1 MTWKVRYSEGA
12 RTDLSEIFNYISHTL
27 LEPSTAKKQVK
38 RIRKS
43 IDSLDFMPLRFR
55 LYDYEPLRS
64 EGLRIMTVD
73 NYAVL
78 YVPDESTATVTI
90 VRIIYGGRD
99 IPARLREDL
108 ED

>member
-1 MTWKVRYSEGA
+1 MNWKVIFSRKA
-12 RTDLSEIFNYISHTL
+12 DLDIGEIKDYIANVL
-27 LEPSTAKKQVK
+27 LEPKVAENQLI
-38 RIRKS
+38 RIKDA

-64 EGLRIMTVD
+64 EGMRIMTVG

-108 ED
+108 EE